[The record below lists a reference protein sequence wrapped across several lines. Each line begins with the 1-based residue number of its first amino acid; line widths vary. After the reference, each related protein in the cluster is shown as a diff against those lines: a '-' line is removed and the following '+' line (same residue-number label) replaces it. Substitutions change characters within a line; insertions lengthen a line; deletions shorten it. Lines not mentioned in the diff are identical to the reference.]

1 MKLTRPSKRT
11 VLIAGTATLGIAVLG
26 TAAFAASPLF
36 GGGLK
41 AKMQEH
47 FPNTPINS
55 VDCGGPAGLCEV
67 VAGSNVFYASR
78 DGRFAIVGSV
88 LDLNEKIDLTDQRL
102 RQLAAVGQAES
113 RIQGGAGAAPG
124 PQAAVGNPGA
134 QPSPQGGNAAPGPV
148 IRVNLPA
155 ANAIVH
161 NRGARLKMTVF
172 TDMNCGFCRRLHDDL
187 KGVTDIE
194 ITEYPI
200 AFLGEDSRQKA
211 KLALCAQDKAQAVD
225 AIYRGGEVRT
235 SGDCAAAE
243 AALDANIDFARQNN
257 INGTP
262 MIIRADGTS
271 NSGWMPLNEL
281 RAFLQAGA

>member
-1 MKLTRPSKRT
+1 MNITKPSKRIMLLGG
-11 VLIAGTATLGIAVLG
+11 VAVVGVAVIA
-26 TAAFAASPLF
+26 TAAIAANPF

-41 AKMQEH
+41 AKMQAH
-47 FPNTPINS
+47 FPNTPITS

-78 DGRFAIVGSV
+78 DGRFAVVGSV
-88 LDLNEKIDLTDQRL
+88 LDLDEKVDLTDQRL
-102 RQLAAVGQAES
+102 RQLAAVGEAES
-113 RIQGGAGAAPG
+113 RIQGGRP
-124 PQAAVGNPGA
+124 AVAPGA
-134 QPSPQGGNAAPGPV
+134 QAAAAGPEAAPQGGNAAPGPV

-155 ANAIVH
+155 ATNAIVH
-161 NRGARLKMTVF
+161 NKGARLKMTVF

-187 KGVTDIE
+187 KSITDIE

-211 KLALCAQDKAQAVD
+211 KLALCAQDRAQAVD

-243 AALDANIDFARQNN
+243 AALDANIAFARQNN

-271 NSGWMPLNEL
+271 NSGWMPVNEL

>member
-1 MKLTRPSKRT
+1 MTITKPSKRT
-11 VLIAGTATLGIAVLG
+11 MLIGGASAIAVAVVA
-26 TAAFAASPLF
+26 TAALAASPLF
-36 GGGLK
+36 GGDLK
-41 AKMQEH
+41 SKMQAH
-47 FPNTPINS
+47 FPNTPITS

-67 VAGSNVFYASR
+67 VAGANVFYASR
-78 DGRFAIVGSV
+78 DGRFAVVGSV

-102 RQLAAVGQAES
+102 RQLAAVGDAES
-113 RIQGGAGAAPG
+113 RIQGGRPAG
-124 PQAAVGNPGA
+124 PGA
-134 QPSPQGGNAAPGPV
+134 QAAAPSPGAAGPGGSQAPGPV

-161 NRGARLKMTVF
+161 NPGARLKMTVF

-187 KGVTDIE
+187 KGITDIE

-271 NSGWMPLNEL
+271 NSGWMPVNEL